1 MLIRVKCIGQ
11 KSSQGVL
18 TFPSIM
24 PYLKVLVVGAILFCS
39 LELQITPSSLCNKCL
54 LLNLVV
60 ILMAPVNDAIF
71 VTNPFSY

>member
-24 PYLKVLVVGAILFCS
+24 PYLKVLVAGTILFGS
-39 LELQITPSSLCNKCL
+39 VELQNHTKFTLQQMLFCC
-54 LLNLVV
+54 
-60 ILMAPVNDAIF
+60 
-71 VTNPFSY
+71 